1 MKVFLTSSYPYHE
14 KNNYTPFYLSESAN
28 SDLFKVH
35 ELVDNPEEADIIIFA
50 EHHPDVDPY
59 FFEVLKNDIYKKYKA
74 KCYLYHDHDNTIAF
88 IPHVT
93 PSLPLKHSNP
103 IFNQPFSYIVQ
114 LSPNN
119 IIREYAAVEEKKFL
133 FSFMGTSRTHPVRKE
148 IFAIAYDRCYL
159 LDTLG
164 KNSWELSSEE
174 KAEYQKSYAKACFES
189 KFILCPR
196 GIGPNSYRL
205 YESMEMGIAPVII
218 SDKWVPTAG
227 PKWEEFSI
235 RIAESNVA
243 NIPEILEQR
252 EADSARMGE
261 LARQAWVE
269 WFAKDKQF
277 HYLVEAC
284 AKLHAARKQVTY
296 ATYLAQYRRFLEP
309 FHARNL
315 LRFYKNRLVK
325 KITKNE

>member
-1 MKVFLTSSYPYHE
+1 MPL
-14 KNNYTPFYLSESAN
+14 YLRGSAN
-28 SDLFKVH
+28 NNLFKVH

-50 EHHPDVDPY
+50 EHRPDADPY
-59 FFEVLKNDIYKKYKA
+59 FFGVLKNDIYKKYKS
-74 KCYLYHDHDNTIAF
+74 KCYLYHDHDNTVAL
-88 IPHVT
+88 IPHIT
-93 PSLPLKHSNP
+93 PSLTQKYSNP
-103 IFNQPFSYIVQ
+103 VFNQPFSHIVQ

-119 IIREYAAVEEKKFL
+119 VIREYIAVEKKKFL

-148 IFAIAYDRCYL
+148 IFAIACDRCYL
-159 LDTLG
+159 LDTLN
-164 KNSWELSSEE
+164 KNSWELSNEAKS
-174 KAEYQKSYAKACFES
+174 EYQKSYAKACFQS

-218 SDKWVPTAG
+218 SDDWVPTAG

-235 RIAESNVA
+235 RVAESDMKKT
-243 NIPEILEQR
+243 PEILEKI
-252 EADSARMGE
+252 EADSERMGE
-261 LARQAWVE
+261 LARHAWVE

-284 AKLHAARKQVTY
+284 LKLHVARKEVTY
-296 ATYLAQYRRFLEP
+296 ATYLAQCRRFPEP

-315 LRFYKNRLVK
+315 LRFYKNKLVK
-325 KITKNE
+325 KIRKKA